1 MREQNGRREINLSL
15 LAEGMPG
22 LTSAWGGVI
31 AEAASVCL
39 EDQGHGIVVELRVEG
54 HFEAAFD
61 VERLE
66 VGSQMR
72 SSHGDRNKATENGA
86 YGISFLVLR
95 SLTGM
100 TVLYQARG
108 DSCFDYFLARED
120 EALFQAF
127 ARLEVSGI
135 RRGREREIR
144 ARMRQKRR
152 QTQNLREG
160 EPVLVAVV
168 EFSRPLLRLEAS

>member
-1 MREQNGRREINLSL
+1 M
-15 LAEGMPG
+15 
-22 LTSAWGGVI
+22 

-39 EDQGHGIVVELRVEG
+39 EDQGHGVFVELRVEG
-54 HFEAAFD
+54 HFAATFD
-61 VERLE
+61 VERL
-66 VGSQMR
+66 VVDSRMK
-72 SSHGDRNKATENGA
+72 SSHGDRNRATENGA

-108 DSCFDYFLARED
+108 DSGFDYFLARED
-120 EALFQAF
+120 EALFQTF

-144 ARMRQKRR
+144 ARTRQKQR
-152 QTQNLREG
+152 QTQELREG